1 MEEGA
6 PTRRNVALNGSV
18 LPYKGFTR
26 AERSNY
32 HPMQKR
38 GVVNK
43 RRILFK
49 RRRGRKGEA
58 EEKGKRVEVGFE
70 VREKAV
76 LRE

>member
-6 PTRRNVALNGSV
+6 PTRRNVALNGSF
-18 LPYKGFTR
+18 LSYKGVTR
-26 AERSNY
+26 TERSNL

-38 GVVNK
+38 GVASK
-43 RRILFK
+43 KSFF
-49 RRRGRKGEA
+49 RRRKEKKGEA

>member
-6 PTRRNVALNGSV
+6 PTWRNVALNGSL
-18 LPYKGFTR
+18 LPHKGVTR
-26 AERSNY
+26 TERSNL

-38 GVVNK
+38 GVASK
-43 RRILFK
+43 KSFF
-49 RRRGRKGEA
+49 RRRKEKKGEA
-58 EEKGKRVEVGFE
+58 EEKGKRVEAGLE